1 MNIVFL
7 IGNGFDINLGMKT
20 SYADFYDDYI
30 NIYRTDSVSIKR
42 LMQSIAQYKKTNLWA
57 DLEKG
62 LGEYT
67 ENISSVGELRQVYFH
82 LNEALMSYL
91 SFQKLDLKYQ
101 TSEVA
106 EMLKKD
112 LMSPQ
117 QGFRPRLRQ
126 EIVNF
131 MSPGNV
137 AQDNVH
143 IITFNYTNTIEEILE
158 AGNMKLPIEL
168 GVKNT
173 NGSKRVL
180 QSLLHIHGTLS
191 DTEVIMGVNDASQI
205 KNEELAKHPSAQ
217 SMLIKPETTLNRGDM
232 LDDKCEQIMN
242 KADMY
247 CLFGLSLGET
257 DQKWW
262 DLLKARFNTSNA
274 HIIYYAHDESPIE
287 HRQDLWD
294 MEREYCDML
303 LDKFTGK
310 HADRAILGARI
321 HVLVNSKMFKLE

>member
-30 NIYRTDSVSIKR
+30 NTYKFPSKPVER
-42 LMQSIAQYKKTNLWA
+42 LMADIAQYKNTDLWA

-62 LGEYT
+62 LGLYT
-67 ENISSVGELRQVYFH
+67 EYIEDAKELREVYFH
-82 LNEALMSYL
+82 LNDALKLYL
-91 SFQKLDLKYQ
+91 SDQKLADKYL
-101 TSEVA
+101 TPNAASK
-106 EMLKKD
+106 LKKD

-117 QGFRPRLRQ
+117 QEFRERLRQ
-126 EIVNF
+126 DIVNY
-131 MSPGNV
+131 MSPGTIG
-137 AQDNVH
+137 QDDVY
-143 IITFNYTNTIEEILE
+143 IITFNYTKTIEQILE
-158 AGNMKLPIEL
+158 TGKYALPVDL
-168 GVKNT
+168 GAKNSR
-173 NGSKRVL
+173 GSKRVL
-180 QSLLHIHGTLS
+180 QSIHHIHGILS

-205 KNEELAKHPSAQ
+205 KNDQLAKDPSAQ
-217 SMLIKPETTLNRGDM
+217 SMLIKPETTINRGDM
-232 LDDKCEQIMN
+232 LDDKCEKIMN

-262 DLLKARFNTSNA
+262 DLLKTRFNASNA
-274 HIIYYAHDESPIE
+274 HIIYYAHDKRPTE

-294 MEREYCDML
+294 MEREYRDML

-310 HADRAILGARI
+310 HADRAALGARI

>member
-30 NIYRTDSVSIKR
+30 KTYRTDSEPINR
-42 LMQSIAQYKKTNLWA
+42 LMKSIIQYKKTNLWA

-67 ENISSVGELRQVYFH
+67 EHVSTVDELREIYFH

-91 SFQKLDLKYQ
+91 SFQELDGKYQ
-101 TSEVA
+101 TSDA
-106 EMLKKD
+106 ATILKKD

-117 QGFRPRLRQ
+117 QGFRPRVRQ

-137 AQDNVH
+137 VTDDVH
-143 IITFNYTNTIEEILE
+143 IITFNYTNTIEEILA
-158 AGNMKLPIEL
+158 AGNLSLPVEL
-168 GVKNT
+168 GVKNN
-173 NGSKRVL
+173 NGSKRIL
-180 QSLLHIHGTLS
+180 QSINHIHGTLN
-191 DTEVIMGVNDASQI
+191 DPEVIMGVNDKSQI
-205 KNEELAKHPSAQ
+205 KNDKLAKDPSAR
-217 SMLIKPETTLNRGDM
+217 SMLVKPETTINRGDL
-232 LDDKCEQIMN
+232 LDDKCEKIMN
-242 KADMY
+242 QADMY

-262 DLLKARFNTSNA
+262 NLLANRFNNPNV
-274 HIIYYAHDESPIE
+274 HIIYYAHTDKKAVHSQE
-287 HRQDLWD
+287 LWD
-294 MEREYCDML
+294 IEWSFRDKL
-303 LDKFTGK
+303 LDKFIGK
-310 HADRAILGARI
+310 SANREVLAARI